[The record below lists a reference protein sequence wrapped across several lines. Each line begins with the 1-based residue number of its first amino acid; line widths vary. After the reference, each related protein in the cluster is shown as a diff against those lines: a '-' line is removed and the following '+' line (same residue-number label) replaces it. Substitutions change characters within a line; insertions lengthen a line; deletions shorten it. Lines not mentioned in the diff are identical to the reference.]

1 MVGTNK
7 GKIYQFLWPFTY
19 QSILQSHCLPVS
31 QNEILK
37 ISPSTSREKLYVY
50 SKNKSIFRF
59 KVTQLIE
66 GEEMP
71 NMYAINPKT
80 LYTDTF
86 KYQFVNKEWFYP
98 KFTSYIQEYSRLA
111 NETIDEL
118 EFIKDKRK
126 DDLDEFK
133 GKHKLKEEKSI

>member
-1 MVGTNK
+1 
-7 GKIYQFLWPFTY
+7 
-19 QSILQSHCLPVS
+19 
-31 QNEILK
+31 
-37 ISPSTSREKLYVY
+37 
-50 SKNKSIFRF
+50 
-59 KVTQLIE
+59 
-66 GEEMP
+66 MP